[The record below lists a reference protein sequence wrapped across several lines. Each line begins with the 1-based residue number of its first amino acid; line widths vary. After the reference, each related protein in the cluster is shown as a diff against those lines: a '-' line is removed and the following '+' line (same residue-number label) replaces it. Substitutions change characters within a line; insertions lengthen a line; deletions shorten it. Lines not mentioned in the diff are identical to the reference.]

1 MYAFLFLVGGMCVQK
16 HTQEALNASVVRRA
30 FDVTLIDDNDLTK
43 LLGQEKGHKNHEE
56 LIAEAFQR

>member
-1 MYAFLFLVGGMCVQK
+1 
-16 HTQEALNASVVRRA
+16 
-30 FDVTLIDDNDLTK
+30 VTLIDDSDLTK

>member
-1 MYAFLFLVGGMCVQK
+1 MYAFLFLVGGLLVQK
-16 HTQEALNASVVRRA
+16 HTQESMNASVVRRA
-30 FDVTLIDDNDLTK
+30 FDVTLIDDLDLTK